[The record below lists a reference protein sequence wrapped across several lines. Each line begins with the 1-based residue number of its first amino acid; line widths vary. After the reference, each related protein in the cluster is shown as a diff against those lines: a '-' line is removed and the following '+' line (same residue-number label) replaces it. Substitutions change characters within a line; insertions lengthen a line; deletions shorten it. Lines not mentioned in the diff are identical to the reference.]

1 LDRHSGESRARSE
14 AFRRYPEV
22 LPELFEKLPTF
33 QPEKILLMGH
43 QNQTSDRNKQDEPAI
58 KGTQAPKEIVA
69 LVEAGSRKPEKR
81 FYSALI
87 TLLCLSWSGYQLYI
101 AYEPLNSHIARA
113 WHLAFAICLAFLA
126 YPAYHP
132 YRPPF
137 WVKGLKKTAPWFF
150 KKSILSHIPFYDILF
165 ALLATSAALYIWWDY
180 NNLVFRQGIPSVTDI
195 WMGTILIVLL
205 LEAARRTLG
214 PALAILALL
223 FLMYNFIGPHL
234 PEILRHRGVP
244 HDFVISDMYLSTTG
258 IFGVPLGVSTDFVFL
273 FVLFG
278 ALLDK
283 AGGGKYFIDV
293 AFSTLGGFRGGPAK
307 AAVAASG
314 LTGLVSGSSIANTVT
329 TGTFTIP
336 LMKKLGFPP
345 YKAAAVEVAA
355 STNGQLMPPIMGAAA
370 FIMAEIIGIRY
381 LDVVRAAAIP
391 ALLSYLTLFCVVH
404 LEALKM
410 NLKAVPKKDLPKFL
424 KTFLRGIHFIIP
436 LMILLIYLVALR
448 RSPVT
453 AALMAIESLLV
464 IMFLQRPIIA
474 FLSLGVAKKAG
485 TLDPNLDLKRFL
497 WNAFLSGLQDI
508 YTGLIAGARNMI
520 SVGIATATA
529 GIIVGVV
536 TITGLVS
543 RFIMLIDVIS
553 MGNVYLMLI
562 FTAMTCL
569 IMGMGM
575 PTTANYIVMATLT
588 APVIVQL
595 GADAGLVFPLIAA
608 HLFVFYFG
616 ILADDTPPVGLAA
629 YAGAAIAGS
638 DPIRTGIQGFT
649 YDLRTAV
656 LPFIFLFN
664 TELLMISGVTDTGK
678 IIWLSSIPKIAWV
691 FFAGLI
697 AMFAFASALQGY
709 LVRHCH
715 WFERLILLA
724 VFVVTFRPGIFE
736 VHMPLGREAL
746 QILGII
752 VYIALFGF
760 QVWQGRRDRKAGAI
774 SS

>member
-1 LDRHSGESRARSE
+1 
-14 AFRRYPEV
+14 
-22 LPELFEKLPTF
+22 
-33 QPEKILLMGH
+33 MGQHH
-43 QNQTSDRNKQDEPAI
+43 QTEDQNGQDEPTENTASV
-58 KGTQAPKEIVA
+58 PKEIVA
-69 LVEAGSRKPEKR
+69 LVEAGSRDPENR
-81 FYSALI
+81 VFAAFI
-87 TLLCLSWSGYQLYI
+87 TLLCLGWSGYQLYI

-126 YPAYHP
+126 YPAYNQ

-137 WVKGLKKTAPWFF
+137 YVNGLKKVAPWFF
-150 KKSILSHIPFYDILF
+150 RKSILSYIPFYDILF
-165 ALLATSAALYIWWDY
+165 AILATVAALYIWWDY
-180 NNLVFRQGIPSVTDI
+180 DNLVFRQGLPSTMDI

-214 PALAILALL
+214 PALAILAFL
-223 FLMYNFIGPHL
+223 FLMYNFVGPHL

-244 HDFVISDMYLSTTG
+244 LDFVISDMYLSTTG
-258 IFGVPLGVSTDFVFL
+258 IFGVPLGVATDFVFL

-336 LMKKLGFPP
+336 LMKKLGFPA

-370 FIMAEIIGIRY
+370 FIMAEIIGVRY
-381 LDVVRAAAIP
+381 LDVVRAALIP
-391 ALLSYLTLFCVVH
+391 ALLSYLTLFYVVH

-410 NLKAVPKKDLPKFL
+410 DLKAMPRKDLPKFL

-436 LMILLIYLVALR
+436 LMILLIYLVVLR

-453 AALMAIESLLV
+453 AAMMAIESLLV
-464 IMFLQRPIIA
+464 IMFIQRPIIA

-497 WNAFLSGLQDI
+497 GYAFFSGLKDI
-508 YTGLIAGARNMI
+508 YAGLIAGARNMI

-543 RFIMLIDVIS
+543 RFITLIDVIS

-569 IMGMGM
+569 ILGMGM

-595 GADAGLVFPLIAA
+595 GTDAGLVFPLIAA

-649 YDLRTAV
+649 YDMRTAV

-664 TELLMISGVTDTGK
+664 TELLMISGVTDAGK

-697 AMFAFASALQGY
+697 AMFAFASALQGFM
-709 LVRHCH
+709 VRHCH
-715 WFERLILLA
+715 WFERLILFA
-724 VFVVTFRPGIFE
+724 VFVVTFRPGVFE

-746 QILGII
+746 QIVGVI

-760 QVWQGRRDRKAGAI
+760 QVWQGRRDQKAGAAAP
-774 SS
+774 